1 MIRRTSGFT
10 IIEVVLFL
18 AISGLM
24 AIGLLAGTS
33 MAIQRQQYRDAVQSF
48 AGYLRDE
55 YARVVSVDL
64 PYNTTIDT
72 VADGYDSAHYEY
84 IWDRVF
90 LLDVQQ
96 LKTVNDNLN
105 GYHTATNRNSRTL
118 HNGILHLLYIYGSRQ
133 NKKHCFLNR

>member
-24 AIGLLAGTS
+24 AIGLLVGTS

-55 YARVVSVDL
+55 YARVVSVE
-64 PYNTTIDT
+64 N
-72 VADGYDSAHYEY
+72 DG
-84 IWDRVF
+84 
-90 LLDVQQ
+90 
-96 LKTVNDNLN
+96 
-105 GYHTATNRNSRTL
+105 TAKCGASVRGQSE
-118 HNGILHLLYIYGSRQ
+118 
-133 NKKHCFLNR
+133 CFIV

>member
-1 MIRRTSGFT
+1 MKWLCGNPPTEDSVYPKTAAYDQKEGFLRSFRSDELGAIRTVKRTFYRFPSG
-10 IIEVVLFL
+10 VYGRLYRR
-18 AISGLM
+18 
-24 AIGLLAGTS
+24 AG
-33 MAIQRQQYRDAVQSF
+33 
-48 AGYLRDE
+48 
-55 YARVVSVDL
+55 VDL

-105 GYHTATNRNSRTL
+105 GYHIAKTEAV
-118 HNGILHLLYIYGSRQ
+118 
-133 NKKHCFLNR
+133 